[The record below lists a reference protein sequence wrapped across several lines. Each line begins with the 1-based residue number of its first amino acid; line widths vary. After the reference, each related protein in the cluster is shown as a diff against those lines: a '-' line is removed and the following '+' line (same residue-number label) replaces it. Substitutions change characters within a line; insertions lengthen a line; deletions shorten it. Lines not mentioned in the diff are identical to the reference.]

1 MTYIPCHPIRLPCL
15 RSVGLSCPL
24 LVFFCVMELYS
35 SPWGGQSAN
44 SSSGQFYAPPDVPP
58 HTYPQQYYGPS
69 SYQHSVPQSATF
81 TPAEGHVFVNQFAQ
95 NVAMQYGSEAIG
107 QGRQL
112 VQEKVGKYFSLSKLK
127 HYFAVDNAYVAGKLG
142 ILFFPFFHTRWDL
155 QYDAM
160 GVVSPRGDINS
171 PDLYIPAMAFIT
183 YVVAAGVSL
192 GVEGRFAPDLLGIL
206 SSQSFFWLIL
216 EVCMLTL
223 ALYLLNIQSSL
234 GYLDLLAYC
243 GYKFV
248 HMITVVL
255 VALVLSAPGYY
266 FALVWTGLAFAFFQI
281 RSLKLQVLPQADRQ
295 ASLSPRRGV
304 YFLVC
309 TALFQPFI
317 IWWLT
322 SSVIPTTWSTAP
334 VISV

>member
-1 MTYIPCHPIRLPCL
+1 MD
-15 RSVGLSCPL
+15 
-24 LVFFCVMELYS
+24 LYG
-35 SPWGGQSAN
+35 SPWGGQSVDPN
-44 SSSGQFYAPPDVPP
+44 SGRFYGPSDVPP
-58 HTYPQQYYGPS
+58 HNYSHQYYSPA
-69 SYQHSVPQSATF
+69 SYQHSAPPQSAPF
-81 TPAEGHVFVNQFAQ
+81 NPADGPVFMNQFAQ

-107 QGRQL
+107 QSRQL
-112 VQEKVGKYFSLSKLK
+112 VQEKVEKYFSLSKLK

-142 ILFFPFFHTRWDL
+142 ILLFPFFHTRWDL

-183 YVVAAGVSL
+183 YVVVAGVSL

-206 SSQSFFWLIL
+206 SSQSFGWLIL
-216 EVCMLTL
+216 EVCVLTL

-234 GYLDLLAYC
+234 GCLDLLAYC
-243 GYKFV
+243 GYN
-248 HMITVVL
+248 MITVVL

-266 FALVWTGLAFAFFQI
+266 FALAWTGLAFAFFQI

-295 ASLSPRRGV
+295 VSLSPRRGV

-322 SSVIPTTWSTAP
+322 NAVVPTTWPTTLADG
-334 VISV
+334 V